1 MRKLI
6 GVICYVLGG
15 AAGVLALQL
24 LISCELLSG
33 FSRVE
38 NQRYDFWD
46 FVLITNGHHLAY
58 PNGYLV
64 HLLRDLFVM
73 VWAVVVIR
81 FGREQF
87 VYRSK
92 TRSDKVELVNCPDCG
107 KKTYADAFCR
117 FCGFN
122 LITHKPA
129 TDNRAWLPVWKV
141 SVLAYCGI
149 SVVLLLINLLFS
161 R

>member
-15 AAGVLALQL
+15 ACGVLALQL
-24 LISCELLSG
+24 LLSCEILAS

-38 NQRYDFWD
+38 NLRYDFWD

-64 HLLRDLFVM
+64 HLLRDLFVA
-73 VWAVVVIR
+73 VWAVVIIR
-81 FGREQF
+81 VGREQF
-87 VYRSK
+87 LYRSK
-92 TRSDKVELVNCPDCG
+92 TRTEKVELVNCPDCG
-107 KKTYADAFCR
+107 KKTYTDAFCR

-122 LITHKPA
+122 LITHRPT
-129 TDNRAWLPVWKV
+129 TDEAAWVPVWKV
-141 SVLAYCGI
+141 SLLAYCGI
-149 SVVLLLINLLFS
+149 SVVLLIINLLFS
-161 R
+161 K